1 MTTQELDNEDFVGC
15 APLASEDEEDDI
27 LCGLSTKNCAQE
39 TSEKYSPKN
48 QVRLCGVS
56 VYSELLLD

>member
-1 MTTQELDNEDFVGC
+1 MSTQELDTEDFVGC

-27 LCGLSTKNCAQE
+27 LCDISTTKCAQE

-48 QVRLCGVS
+48 QVR
-56 VYSELLLD
+56 